1 MSNQSSYKHN
11 LKVRLMERVYAELE
25 RRGMRQRQAATL
37 LDVSQARISNL
48 KNQKTE
54 LFSID
59 MLLDFLSRLGI
70 KYNLVVDL

>member
-11 LKVRLMERVYAELE
+11 LKVRLMERVYTELE